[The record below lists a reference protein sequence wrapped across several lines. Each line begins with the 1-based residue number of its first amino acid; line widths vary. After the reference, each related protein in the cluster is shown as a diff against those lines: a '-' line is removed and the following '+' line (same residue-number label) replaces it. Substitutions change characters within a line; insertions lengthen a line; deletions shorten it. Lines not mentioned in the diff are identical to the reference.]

1 MSPACRP
8 LWSSES
14 ICSTAVP
21 NRSAKAMLAVFLTVK
36 SLSQSASDRSK
47 RLISSA
53 LKRPAASVATRRI
66 LESEFSLA
74 PATTDAARGDDLTS
88 HAGAGSAL
96 FNALVRSRS
105 ASSSVKPNRL
115 AEWKKQIDRVGINQ
129 QHVSE
134 VILHRPLD
142 NPASSLER
150 QFVSGQPAQDLRREK
165 IVGEFDPG

>member
-96 FNALVRSRS
+96 FNALVRRRS
-105 ASSSVKPNRL
+105 ASSSVKPSCSPNGRSRSTAPAAGAKGAL
-115 AEWKKQIDRVGINQ
+115 YSPCLKEADGLHHQSSGASRRMEEADRPRRHQ
-129 QHVSE
+129 STT
-134 VILHRPLD
+134 R
-142 NPASSLER
+142 ER
-150 QFVSGQPAQDLRREK
+150 
-165 IVGEFDPG
+165 